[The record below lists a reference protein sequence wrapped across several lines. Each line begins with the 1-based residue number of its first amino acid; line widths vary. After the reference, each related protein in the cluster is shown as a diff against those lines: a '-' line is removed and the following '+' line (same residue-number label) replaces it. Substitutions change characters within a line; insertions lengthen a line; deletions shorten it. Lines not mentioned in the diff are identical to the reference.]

1 MHDTKLHFSA
11 NFVGIVVGFL
21 NVCIIPPSS
30 LPPRYLLNATRYK
43 NILSGMING
52 VESRSES
59 VKIERHVRTETLHA
73 FLNPK
78 QHIHVKNKL
87 DYYLTIS

>member
-1 MHDTKLHFSA
+1 
-11 NFVGIVVGFL
+11 
-21 NVCIIPPSS
+21 
-30 LPPRYLLNATRYK
+30 
-43 NILSGMING
+43 MING

-78 QHIHVKNKL
+78 QYILVKNKL